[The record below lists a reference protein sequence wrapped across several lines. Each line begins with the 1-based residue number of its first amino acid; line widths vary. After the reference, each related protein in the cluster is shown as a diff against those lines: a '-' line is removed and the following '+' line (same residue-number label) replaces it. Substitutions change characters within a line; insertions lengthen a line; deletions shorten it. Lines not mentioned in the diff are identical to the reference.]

1 MNWQWAELKSRIEAG
16 VLVVLLFVVTFALG
30 FSFGETGLAGASGN
44 LGGVT
49 AVGKQTV
56 GIIPPLFV
64 FKAQGVDP
72 ADLYASSSFAN
83 IPKDM
88 LVPLVG
94 LHLTLLKLGRPTSAG
109 FVRLPSLTLI
119 TNASGLASASEAPGN
134 YEAVVLGSNYAL
146 DTPVTL
152 TDNTTATLF
161 FNLHPSAEAVSA
173 LRVVSS
179 DSVSAVEPTT
189 KFYALLNYT
198 SPPSTGFSELVGF
211 ETAAPTNGTAQ
222 ITLTNA
228 TGTLANGSSPV
239 KLQPPSIG
247 GLFFNPQV
255 ELNATLLGS
264 YPGTEGYWA
273 ILSPYGSYSAY
284 PTTGVLMFQFR
295 PLYEVNYTAG

>member
-1 MNWQWAELKSRIEAG
+1 M
-16 VLVVLLFVVTFALG
+16 LLFVVTFALG
-30 FSFGETGLAGASGN
+30 FTFGGTGLAGASGN
-44 LGGVT
+44 LGGIT

-56 GIIPPLFV
+56 GITPPVFV

-72 ADLYASSSFAN
+72 ADLYASSSFTN
-83 IPKDM
+83 IPQDM

-119 TNASGLASASEAPGN
+119 TNASGLATASEAPGN
-134 YEAVVLGSNYAL
+134 YEAVVLGSNYAV

-152 TDNTTATLF
+152 TDNTTATLSF
-161 FNLHPSAEAVSA
+161 DLRPSAEAVSA
-173 LRVVSS
+173 LRVVSF

-211 ETAAPTNGTAQ
+211 ETVAPTNGTAQ
-222 ITLTNA
+222 ITLINA
-228 TGTLANGSSPV
+228 TGTLANGSPSPV

-247 GLFFNPQV
+247 PVFFDPQV

-284 PTTGVLMFQFR
+284 PTARVLMFQFK